1 MNNNATFILFA
12 LLLNLTGCASMV
24 MDTNRKLTVEAD
36 DVSGHS
42 MPARCDLKNDKSEW
56 AVSAPGDVDVARSA
70 ADLLISCVSDDGTF
84 AGVCRVESSAN
95 SGMYG
100 NVFGIG
106 GGGLLGLAIDHHTG
120 KGFDYPDKVTVL
132 MSTQKDK
139 KIEAAST
146 TSN

>member
-1 MNNNATFILFA
+1 MNNKATFILIS
-12 LLLNLTGCASMV
+12 LLLNPTGCASMV

-36 DVSGHS
+36 DASSHS
-42 MPARCDLKNDKSEW
+42 VPAKCDLKNDKSEW
-56 AVSAPGDVDVARSA
+56 AMSAPGSIDIARSA

-84 AGVCRVESSAN
+84 AGKSRVESSAN

-120 KGFDYPDKVTVL
+120 KGFDYPDKVTVM
-132 MSTQKDK
+132 MSAQKDK
-139 KIEAAST
+139 KIVAAST